1 METFELILFLL
12 SAVIASSLLDKFL
25 PPLSLP
31 LVQIVLGAV
40 LALAVPTQL
49 EWGIDPELLLILF
62 IAPLHFNESR
72 HVDSGALWKNRWG
85 IASLSVG
92 LVFAI
97 VIACGAT
104 LHALVPAVPL
114 AAACALGG
122 AMGST
127 DAVAVTALT
136 HDRRFGRRHEA
147 LLKGEALFNDVTGTV
162 VFQCC
167 LTILATGSFSLVHA
181 GEEFALDLFG
191 GFFGGLA
198 MGFLAWAFLQLLRR
212 TGLDNPTFH
221 VMLEL
226 LLPFVI
232 YLAAKS
238 LHIGAVIAVVAS
250 GLMLSLLPQRHTLA
264 TARTKLQAKSVW
276 ETLEFVLNGI
286 IFVVLGMQLPRLLEP
301 AAEGSLGDPVMLL
314 GIVVTLTLALEA
326 VRFVWLLAMDIRAAV
341 ARGRGASGCF
351 APEALRGTLAMAF
364 AGAKGGITLSLMLTL
379 TTSAAVGAEMR
390 SMLVSIASGMIVLTL
405 VLADFA
411 VPALAPSKYS
421 ARRTRARVDAEIEL
435 MLDVIASVEADAPLT
450 GAVRGASESAEGLWG
465 ARASEAAGAEKA
477 FGPGKAPEENRVS
490 EAANGGGEASGAE
503 AWSVDEPA
511 TVIVMHRYAEIL
523 EELAPAASPAAA
535 ARARAE
541 VKRIGD
547 LYDQL
552 DDIARRAAQWDE
564 SEDGA
569 EEEAPGGCP
578 ERPRRSRRSCPG
590 HPRRSRRGRMSAER
604 PGLRTSCRERLDAE
618 RLDSRSL
625 AAPSLSD
632 QFRQMRETHDA
643 VEDVQSQALVRELQ
657 LIKAMVADG
666 AIDAAHAKD
675 LRNDV
680 YIQQLVLD

>member
-1 METFELILFLL
+1 MQTFELILFLL
-12 SAVIASSLLDKFL
+12 AAVIASSVLDKFL
-25 PPLSLP
+25 PRVSLP
-31 LVQIVLGAV
+31 LVQIALGAV
-40 LALAVPTQL
+40 IACAVSTPL

-72 HVDSGALWKNRWG
+72 HVDSGALWRNRWG

-97 VIACGAT
+97 FIACGAT

-114 AAACALGG
+114 AAACALGA

-167 LTILATGSFSLVHA
+167 LSLLATGAFSLVHA

-191 GFFGGLA
+191 GFFGGLV
-198 MGFLAWAFLQLLRR
+198 MGALAWGLLQLLRR
-212 TGLDNPTFH
+212 TGLDNPTLH

-238 LHIGAVIAVVAS
+238 VHIGAVIAVVAS
-250 GLMLSLLPQRHTLA
+250 GLMMSLLPQHHTAA

-286 IFVVLGMQLPRLLEP
+286 IFVILGMQLPRLLEP
-301 AAEGSLGDPVMLL
+301 AAEGSLGDPAALL
-314 GIVVTLTLALEA
+314 GVVVVLTLVLEA
-326 VRFVWLLAMDIRAAV
+326 VRFAWVLAMDAKAA
-341 ARGRGASGCF
+341 AREGRGARTAL
-351 APEALRGTLAMAF
+351 APAALRGTLAMAL

-379 TTSAAVGAEMR
+379 TAGAALGAAGR
-390 SMLVSIASGMIVLTL
+390 GMLISIASGMIVLTL

-411 VPALAPSKYS
+411 VPVLVPSKRS
-421 ARRTRARVDAEIEL
+421 AKRTRDRVDAEIGL
-435 MLDVIASVEADAPLT
+435 TLGVIASIEADAHLT
-450 GAVRGASESAEGLWG
+450 GAVRGE
-465 ARASEAAGAEKA
+465 AGA
-477 FGPGKAPEENRVS
+477 
-490 EAANGGGEASGAE
+490 GEAGSADG
-503 AWSVDEPA
+503 STPVDEPA

-523 EELAPAASPAAA
+523 EGLAPSASPEAA

-541 VKRIGD
+541 AARVGV
-547 LYDQL
+547 LYD
-552 DDIARRAAQWDE
+552 
-564 SEDGA
+564 
-569 EEEAPGGCP
+569 
-578 ERPRRSRRSCPG
+578 
-590 HPRRSRRGRMSAER
+590 
-604 PGLRTSCRERLDAE
+604 RLDAIE
-618 RLDSRSL
+618 REAAAWDGDEDADEGQDGGAASGSGSRGEGRPDRRGL
-625 AAPSLSD
+625 TGR
-632 QFRQMRETHDA
+632 FRTMRETYDA
-643 VEDVQSQALVRELQ
+643 VEDVQSQALARELQ
-657 LIKAMVADG
+657 LIKALRAEG
-666 AIDAAHAKD
+666 AIDAAHAKE

>member
-12 SAVIASSLLDKFL
+12 TAVIASSILDKFL

-31 LVQIVLGAV
+31 LVQIALGAV

-104 LHALVPAVPL
+104 LHALLPAVPL

-167 LTILATGSFSLVHA
+167 LTLLATGSFSLLHA

-191 GFFGGLA
+191 GFFGGLV
-198 MGFLAWAFLQLLRR
+198 MGLLAWGLLQVLRR
-212 TGLDNPTFH
+212 TGLDNPTLH

-250 GLMLSLLPQRHTLA
+250 GLMLSLLPQRHTAA
-264 TARTKLQAKSVW
+264 TARTKLQAQSVW
-276 ETLEFVLNGI
+276 TTLEFVLNGI
-286 IFVVLGMQLPRLLEP
+286 IFVVLGMQLPRLMEP
-301 AAEGSLGDPVMLL
+301 AAEGSLGDPATLL
-314 GIVVTLTLALEA
+314 GVVVVLTLVLEA
-326 VRFVWLLAMDIRAAV
+326 VRFAWLLAMDIRAAV
-341 ARGRGASGCF
+341 AQGKGARSCF
-351 APEALRGTLAMAF
+351 APEALRGMLAMAL

-379 TTSAAVGAEMR
+379 TAGAALSAAGRAT
-390 SMLVSIASGMIVLTL
+390 LVSIASGMIVLTL

-421 ARRTRARVDAEIEL
+421 ARRTRARVDAEIDL
-435 MLDVIASVEADAPLT
+435 MLDVIASVEADASFT
-450 GAVRGASESAEGLWG
+450 GAVKDASGSAEDS
-465 ARASEAAGAEKA
+465 REAEAGD
-477 FGPGKAPEENRVS
+477 
-490 EAANGGGEASGAE
+490 AANGGNSASGEGAPPLI
-503 AWSVDEPA
+503 DEPA

-523 EELAPAASPAAA
+523 EELAPAASPVAA

-541 VKRIGD
+541 VARVGS

-564 SEDGA
+564 SEDGV
-569 EEEAPGGCP
+569 EEEAPDDRTV
-578 ERPRRSRRSCPG
+578 RPRRSRRE
-590 HPRRSRRGRMSAER
+590 RLNADR
-604 PGLRTSCRERLDAE
+604 PGARGP
-618 RLDSRSL
+618 

-643 VEDVQSQALVRELQ
+643 VEEVQAQALVRELQ

-666 AIDAAHAKD
+666 SIDAAHAKD

>member
-12 SAVIASSLLDKFL
+12 AAVIASSVLDKFL

-31 LVQIVLGAV
+31 LVQIALGAV

-104 LHALVPAVPL
+104 LHALLPAVPL

-167 LTILATGSFSLVHA
+167 LTLLATGSFSLLHA

-191 GFFGGLA
+191 GFFGGLV
-198 MGFLAWAFLQLLRR
+198 MGLLAWGLLQVLRR
-212 TGLDNPTFH
+212 TGLDNPTLH

-226 LLPFVI
+226 LLPFII
-232 YLAAKS
+232 YLTAKS

-250 GLMLSLLPQRHTLA
+250 GLMLSLLPQRHTAA
-264 TARTKLQAKSVW
+264 TARTKLQAQSVW
-276 ETLEFVLNGI
+276 TTLEFVLNGI
-286 IFVVLGMQLPRLLEP
+286 IFVVLGMQLPRLMEP
-301 AAEGSLGDPVMLL
+301 AAEGSLGDPATLL
-314 GIVVTLTLALEA
+314 GVVVVLTLVLEA
-326 VRFVWLLAMDIRAAV
+326 VRFAWLLAMDIRAAV
-341 ARGRGASGCF
+341 AQGKGARSCF
-351 APEALRGTLAMAF
+351 APEALRGTLAMAL

-379 TTSAAVGAEMR
+379 TAGAALSAAGRAT
-390 SMLVSIASGMIVLTL
+390 LVSIASGMIVLTL

-421 ARRTRARVDAEIEL
+421 ARRTRARVDAEIDL
-435 MLDVIASVEADAPLT
+435 MLDVIASVEADASFT
-450 GAVRGASESAEGLWG
+450 GAVKDASGSAEDS
-465 ARASEAAGAEKA
+465 REAEAGD
-477 FGPGKAPEENRVS
+477 
-490 EAANGGGEASGAE
+490 AANGGNSASGEGAPPLI
-503 AWSVDEPA
+503 DEPA

-523 EELAPAASPAAA
+523 EELAPAASPVAA

-541 VKRIGD
+541 VARVGS

-564 SEDGA
+564 SEDGV
-569 EEEAPGGCP
+569 EEEAPDDRTV
-578 ERPRRSRRSCPG
+578 RPRRSRRE
-590 HPRRSRRGRMSAER
+590 RLNADR
-604 PGLRTSCRERLDAE
+604 PGARGP
-618 RLDSRSL
+618 

-643 VEDVQSQALVRELQ
+643 VEEVQAQALVRELQ

-666 AIDAAHAKD
+666 SIDAAHAKD

>member
-12 SAVIASSLLDKFL
+12 AAVIASSVLDKFL

-31 LVQIVLGAV
+31 LVQIALGAV

-97 VIACGAT
+97 VAACGAT
-104 LHALVPAVPL
+104 LHALLPAVPL

-167 LTILATGSFSLVHA
+167 LTLLATGSFSLLHA

-191 GFFGGLA
+191 GFFGGLV
-198 MGFLAWAFLQLLRR
+198 MGLLAWGLLQVLRR
-212 TGLDNPTFH
+212 TGLDNPTLH

-226 LLPFVI
+226 LLPFII
-232 YLAAKS
+232 YLTAKS

-250 GLMLSLLPQRHTLA
+250 GLMLSLLPQRHTAA
-264 TARTKLQAKSVW
+264 TARTKLQAQSVW
-276 ETLEFVLNGI
+276 TTLEFVLNGI
-286 IFVVLGMQLPRLLEP
+286 IFVVLGMQLPRLMEP
-301 AAEGSLGDPVMLL
+301 AAEGSLGDPATLL
-314 GIVVTLTLALEA
+314 GVVVVLTLVLEA
-326 VRFVWLLAMDIRAAV
+326 VRFAWLLAMDIRAAV
-341 ARGRGASGCF
+341 AQGKGARSCF
-351 APEALRGTLAMAF
+351 APEALRGTLAMAL

-379 TTSAAVGAEMR
+379 TAGAALSAAGRAT
-390 SMLVSIASGMIVLTL
+390 LVSIASGMIVLTL

-421 ARRTRARVDAEIEL
+421 ARRTRARVDAEIDL
-435 MLDVIASVEADAPLT
+435 MLDVIASVEADASFT
-450 GAVRGASESAEGLWG
+450 GAVKDASGSAEDS
-465 ARASEAAGAEKA
+465 REAEAGD
-477 FGPGKAPEENRVS
+477 
-490 EAANGGGEASGAE
+490 AANGGNSASGEGAPPLI
-503 AWSVDEPA
+503 DEPA

-523 EELAPAASPAAA
+523 EELAPAASPVAA

-541 VKRIGD
+541 VARVGS

-564 SEDGA
+564 SEDGV
-569 EEEAPGGCP
+569 EEEAPDDRTV
-578 ERPRRSRRSCPG
+578 RPRRSRRE
-590 HPRRSRRGRMSAER
+590 RLNADR
-604 PGLRTSCRERLDAE
+604 PGARGP
-618 RLDSRSL
+618 

-643 VEDVQSQALVRELQ
+643 VEEVQAQALVRELQ

-666 AIDAAHAKD
+666 SIDAAHVKD

>member
-12 SAVIASSLLDKFL
+12 AAVIASSVLDKFL

-31 LVQIVLGAV
+31 LVQIALGAV

-104 LHALVPAVPL
+104 LHALLPAVPL

-167 LTILATGSFSLVHA
+167 LTLLATGSFSLLHA

-191 GFFGGLA
+191 GFFGGLV
-198 MGFLAWAFLQLLRR
+198 MGLLAWGLLQVLRR
-212 TGLDNPTFH
+212 TGLDNPTLH

-226 LLPFVI
+226 LLPFII
-232 YLAAKS
+232 YLTAKS

-250 GLMLSLLPQRHTLA
+250 GLMLSLLPQRHTAA
-264 TARTKLQAKSVW
+264 TARTKLQAQSVW
-276 ETLEFVLNGI
+276 TTLEFVLNGI
-286 IFVVLGMQLPRLLEP
+286 IFVVLGMQLPRLMEP
-301 AAEGSLGDPVMLL
+301 AAEGSLGDPATLL
-314 GIVVTLTLALEA
+314 GVVVVLTLVLEA
-326 VRFVWLLAMDIRAAV
+326 VRFAWLLAMDIRAAV
-341 ARGRGASGCF
+341 AQGKGARSCF
-351 APEALRGTLAMAF
+351 APEALRGTLAMAL

-379 TTSAAVGAEMR
+379 TAGAALSAAGRAT
-390 SMLVSIASGMIVLTL
+390 LVSIASGMIVLTL

-421 ARRTRARVDAEIEL
+421 ARRTRARVDAEIDL
-435 MLDVIASVEADAPLT
+435 MLDVIASVEADASFT
-450 GAVRGASESAEGLWG
+450 GAVKDASGSAEDS
-465 ARASEAAGAEKA
+465 REAEAGD
-477 FGPGKAPEENRVS
+477 
-490 EAANGGGEASGAE
+490 AANGGNSASGEGAPPLI
-503 AWSVDEPA
+503 DEPA

-523 EELAPAASPAAA
+523 EELAPAASPVAA
-535 ARARAE
+535 ARAHAE
-541 VKRIGD
+541 VARVGS

-564 SEDGA
+564 SEDGV
-569 EEEAPGGCP
+569 EEEAPDDRTV
-578 ERPRRSRRSCPG
+578 RPRRSRRE
-590 HPRRSRRGRMSAER
+590 RLNADR
-604 PGLRTSCRERLDAE
+604 PGARGP
-618 RLDSRSL
+618 

-643 VEDVQSQALVRELQ
+643 VEEVQAQALVRELQ

-666 AIDAAHAKD
+666 SIDAAHAKD

>member
-1 METFELILFLL
+1 M
-12 SAVIASSLLDKFL
+12 
-25 PPLSLP
+25 
-31 LVQIVLGAV
+31 
-40 LALAVPTQL
+40 
-49 EWGIDPELLLILF
+49 
-62 IAPLHFNESR
+62 
-72 HVDSGALWKNRWG
+72 DSGALWKNRWG

-104 LHALVPAVPL
+104 LHALLPAVPL

-167 LTILATGSFSLVHA
+167 LTLLATGSFSLLHA

-191 GFFGGLA
+191 GFFGGLV
-198 MGFLAWAFLQLLRR
+198 MGLLAWGLLQVLRR
-212 TGLDNPTFH
+212 TGLDNPTLH

-250 GLMLSLLPQRHTLA
+250 GLMLSLLPQRHTAA
-264 TARTKLQAKSVW
+264 TARTKLQAQSVW
-276 ETLEFVLNGI
+276 TTLEFVLNGI

-301 AAEGSLGDPVMLL
+301 AAEGSLGDPATLL
-314 GIVVTLTLALEA
+314 GVVVVLTLVLEA
-326 VRFVWLLAMDIRAAV
+326 VRFAWLLAMDIRAAV
-341 ARGRGASGCF
+341 AQGKGARSCF
-351 APEALRGTLAMAF
+351 APEALRGTLAMAL

-379 TTSAAVGAEMR
+379 TAGAALSAAGRAT
-390 SMLVSIASGMIVLTL
+390 LVSIASGMIVLTL

-421 ARRTRARVDAEIEL
+421 ARRTRARVDAEIDL
-435 MLDVIASVEADAPLT
+435 MLDVIASVEADASFT
-450 GAVRGASESAEGLWG
+450 GAVKDASGSAEDS
-465 ARASEAAGAEKA
+465 REAEAGD
-477 FGPGKAPEENRVS
+477 
-490 EAANGGGEASGAE
+490 AANGGNSASGEGAPPLI
-503 AWSVDEPA
+503 DEPA

-523 EELAPAASPAAA
+523 EELAPAASPVAA

-541 VKRIGD
+541 VARVGS

-564 SEDGA
+564 SEDGV
-569 EEEAPGGCP
+569 EEEAPDDRTV
-578 ERPRRSRRSCPG
+578 RPRRSRRE
-590 HPRRSRRGRMSAER
+590 RLNADR
-604 PGLRTSCRERLDAE
+604 PGARGP
-618 RLDSRSL
+618 

-643 VEDVQSQALVRELQ
+643 VEEVQAQALVRELQ

-666 AIDAAHAKD
+666 SIDAAHAKD

>member
-1 METFELILFLL
+1 
-12 SAVIASSLLDKFL
+12 
-25 PPLSLP
+25 
-31 LVQIVLGAV
+31 
-40 LALAVPTQL
+40 
-49 EWGIDPELLLILF
+49 
-62 IAPLHFNESR
+62 
-72 HVDSGALWKNRWG
+72 
-85 IASLSVG
+85 
-92 LVFAI
+92 
-97 VIACGAT
+97 
-104 LHALVPAVPL
+104 
-114 AAACALGG
+114 
-122 AMGST
+122 MGST

-167 LTILATGSFSLVHA
+167 LTLLATGSFSLLHA

-191 GFFGGLA
+191 GFFGGLV
-198 MGFLAWAFLQLLRR
+198 MGLLAWGLLQVLRR
-212 TGLDNPTFH
+212 TALDNPTLH

-238 LHIGAVIAVVAS
+238 LHIGAVIAVVAA
-250 GLMLSLLPQRHTLA
+250 GLMLSLLPQRHTAA
-264 TARTKLQAKSVW
+264 TARTKLQAQSVW
-276 ETLEFVLNGI
+276 TTLEFVLNGI

-301 AAEGSLGDPVMLL
+301 AAEGSLGDPATLL
-314 GIVVTLTLALEA
+314 GVVVVLTLVLEA
-326 VRFVWLLAMDIRAAV
+326 VRFAWLLAMDIRAAV
-341 ARGRGASGCF
+341 AQGKGARSCF
-351 APEALRGTLAMAF
+351 APEALRGTLAMAL

-379 TTSAAVGAEMR
+379 TAGAALSAAGRAT
-390 SMLVSIASGMIVLTL
+390 LVSIASGMIVLTL

-421 ARRTRARVDAEIEL
+421 ARRTRARVDAEIDL
-435 MLDVIASVEADAPLT
+435 MLDVIASVEADASFT
-450 GAVRGASESAEGLWG
+450 GAVKDASGSAEDS
-465 ARASEAAGAEKA
+465 REVEAGD
-477 FGPGKAPEENRVS
+477 
-490 EAANGGGEASGAE
+490 AANGGNSASGEGAPPLI
-503 AWSVDEPA
+503 DEPA

-523 EELAPAASPAAA
+523 EELAPAASPVAA

-541 VKRIGD
+541 VARVGS

-564 SEDGA
+564 SEDGV
-569 EEEAPGGCP
+569 EEEAPDDRTV
-578 ERPRRSRRSCPG
+578 RPRRSRRE
-590 HPRRSRRGRMSAER
+590 RLNADR
-604 PGLRTSCRERLDAE
+604 PGARGP
-618 RLDSRSL
+618 

-643 VEDVQSQALVRELQ
+643 VEEVQAQALVRELQ

-666 AIDAAHAKD
+666 SIDAAHAKD

>member
-12 SAVIASSLLDKFL
+12 TAVIASSILDKFL

-31 LVQIVLGAV
+31 LVQIALGAV

-97 VIACGAT
+97 VAACGAT
-104 LHALVPAVPL
+104 LHALLPAVPL

-167 LTILATGSFSLVHA
+167 LTILATGSFSLLHA

-191 GFFGGLA
+191 GFFGGLV
-198 MGFLAWAFLQLLRR
+198 MGLLAWGLLQVLRR
-212 TGLDNPTFH
+212 TGLDNPTLH

-250 GLMLSLLPQRHTLA
+250 GLMLSLLPQRHTAA
-264 TARTKLQAKSVW
+264 TARTKLQAQSVW
-276 ETLEFVLNGI
+276 TTLEFVLNGI

-301 AAEGSLGDPVMLL
+301 AAEGSLGDPATLL
-314 GIVVTLTLALEA
+314 GVVVALTLVLEG
-326 VRFVWLLAMDIRAAV
+326 VRFAWLLAMDVRAAI
-341 ARGRGASGCF
+341 ARGDGVRSCF
-351 APEALRGTLAMAF
+351 APEALRGTLAMAL

-379 TTSAAVGAEMR
+379 TASAALSAAGRAT
-390 SMLVSIASGMIVLTL
+390 LVSIASGMIVLTL

-411 VPALAPSKYS
+411 VPALTPSKRS
-421 ARRTRARVDAEIEL
+421 AKRTRDRVDAEIDL
-435 MLDVIASVEADAPLT
+435 ALGVIASIEADAHLT
-450 GAVRGASESAEGLWG
+450 GAVKGAVAD
-465 ARASEAAGAEKA
+465 A
-477 FGPGKAPEENRVS
+477 
-490 EAANGGGEASGAE
+490 
-503 AWSVDEPA
+503 VDEPA
-511 TVIVMHRYAEIL
+511 TVVVMHRYAEML
-523 EELAPAASPAAA
+523 EDLAPAASPAAA

-541 VKRIGD
+541 VARVRG

-552 DDIARRAAQWDE
+552 DDIARRAARWDE
-564 SEDGA
+564 SEDDM
-569 EEEAPGGCP
+569 EEGPDD
-578 ERPRRSRRSCPG
+578 RPS
-590 HPRRSRRGRMSAER
+590 
-604 PGLRTSCRERLDAE
+604 
-618 RLDSRSL
+618 SRSS

-632 QFRQMRETHDA
+632 QFHQMRETHDA
-643 VEDVQSQALVRELQ
+643 VEDVQAQALVRELQ
-657 LIKAMVADG
+657 LIKAMVADDS
-666 AIDAAHAKD
+666 IDAAHAKD

>member
-12 SAVIASSLLDKFL
+12 TAVIASSILDKFL

-31 LVQIVLGAV
+31 LVQIALGAA
-40 LALAVPTQL
+40 LALAVPTPL

-97 VIACGAT
+97 VAACGAT
-104 LHALVPAVPL
+104 LHALLPAVPL

-167 LTILATGSFSLVHA
+167 LTILATGSFSLLHA

-191 GFFGGLA
+191 GFFGGLV
-198 MGFLAWAFLQLLRR
+198 MGLLAWGLLQVLRR
-212 TGLDNPTFH
+212 TGLDNPTLH

-250 GLMLSLLPQRHTLA
+250 GLMLSLLPQRHTAA
-264 TARTKLQAKSVW
+264 TARTKLQAQSVW
-276 ETLEFVLNGI
+276 TTLEFVLNGI

-301 AAEGSLGDPVMLL
+301 AAEGSLGDPATLL
-314 GIVVTLTLALEA
+314 GVVVALTLVLEG
-326 VRFVWLLAMDIRAAV
+326 VRFAWLLAMDVRAAA
-341 ARGRGASGCF
+341 ARGDGVRSCF
-351 APEALRGTLAMAF
+351 APEALRGTLAMAL

-379 TTSAAVGAEMR
+379 TASAALSAAGRAT
-390 SMLVSIASGMIVLTL
+390 LVSIASGMIVLTL

-411 VPALAPSKYS
+411 VPALTPSKRS
-421 ARRTRARVDAEIEL
+421 AKRTRDRVDAEIDL
-435 MLDVIASVEADAPLT
+435 ALGVIASIEADAHLT
-450 GAVRGASESAEGLWG
+450 GAVKGAVAD
-465 ARASEAAGAEKA
+465 A
-477 FGPGKAPEENRVS
+477 
-490 EAANGGGEASGAE
+490 
-503 AWSVDEPA
+503 VDEPA
-511 TVIVMHRYAEIL
+511 TVVVMHRYAEML
-523 EELAPAASPAAA
+523 EDLAPAASPAAA
-535 ARARAE
+535 ARA
-541 VKRIGD
+541 
-547 LYDQL
+547 
-552 DDIARRAAQWDE
+552 
-564 SEDGA
+564 
-569 EEEAPGGCP
+569 
-578 ERPRRSRRSCPG
+578 
-590 HPRRSRRGRMSAER
+590 
-604 PGLRTSCRERLDAE
+604 
-618 RLDSRSL
+618 
-625 AAPSLSD
+625 PS
-632 QFRQMRETHDA
+632 
-643 VEDVQSQALVRELQ
+643 
-657 LIKAMVADG
+657 
-666 AIDAAHAKD
+666 
-675 LRNDV
+675 
-680 YIQQLVLD
+680 

>member
-12 SAVIASSLLDKFL
+12 TAVIASSILDKFL

-31 LVQIVLGAV
+31 LVQIALGAV

-97 VIACGAT
+97 VAACGAT
-104 LHALVPAVPL
+104 LHALLPAVPL

-167 LTILATGSFSLVHA
+167 LTILATGSFSLLHA

-191 GFFGGLA
+191 GFFGGLV
-198 MGFLAWAFLQLLRR
+198 MGLLAWGLLQVLRR
-212 TGLDNPTFH
+212 TGLDNPTLH

-250 GLMLSLLPQRHTLA
+250 GLMLSLLPQRHTAA
-264 TARTKLQAKSVW
+264 TARTKLQAQSVW
-276 ETLEFVLNGI
+276 TTLEFVLNGI

-301 AAEGSLGDPVMLL
+301 AAEGSLGDPATLL
-314 GIVVTLTLALEA
+314 GVVVVLTLVLEG
-326 VRFVWLLAMDIRAAV
+326 VRFAWLLAMDVRAASHGQGGSQLLRP
-341 ARGRGASGCF
+341 A
-351 APEALRGTLAMAF
+351 ALRGTLAMALRRRQGRHHAF
-364 AGAKGGITLSLMLTL
+364 PHADADGGRGACPPPVRAT
-379 TTSAAVGAEMR
+379 
-390 SMLVSIASGMIVLTL
+390 LVSIASGMIVLTL

-411 VPALAPSKYS
+411 VPALTPSKY
-421 ARRTRARVDAEIEL
+421 V
-435 MLDVIASVEADAPLT
+435 
-450 GAVRGASESAEGLWG
+450 
-465 ARASEAAGAEKA
+465 
-477 FGPGKAPEENRVS
+477 
-490 EAANGGGEASGAE
+490 
-503 AWSVDEPA
+503 
-511 TVIVMHRYAEIL
+511 
-523 EELAPAASPAAA
+523 
-535 ARARAE
+535 
-541 VKRIGD
+541 
-547 LYDQL
+547 
-552 DDIARRAAQWDE
+552 RAAH
-564 SEDGA
+564 
-569 EEEAPGGCP
+569 P
-578 ERPRRSRRSCPG
+578 RPRRCRDRS
-590 HPRRSRRGRMSAER
+590 HP
-604 PGLRTSCRERLDAE
+604 
-618 RLDSRSL
+618 
-625 AAPSLSD
+625 
-632 QFRQMRETHDA
+632 
-643 VEDVQSQALVRELQ
+643 
-657 LIKAMVADG
+657 
-666 AIDAAHAKD
+666 
-675 LRNDV
+675 
-680 YIQQLVLD
+680 